1 LGEDDIE
8 ISEREKADLR
18 KFDLALPLQIR
29 QAVAKRV
36 IFEHRS
42 GAYFWVREHRSTGN
56 CSLQPGITKNATAVL
71 GENGIMRRKIPLKR
85 WRTIEFF

>member
-1 LGEDDIE
+1 M
-8 ISEREKADLR
+8 R
-18 KFDLALPLQIR
+18 KFDLALQLQIR

-36 IFEHRS
+36 TFEHRS

-85 WRTIEFF
+85 WRTIQFF